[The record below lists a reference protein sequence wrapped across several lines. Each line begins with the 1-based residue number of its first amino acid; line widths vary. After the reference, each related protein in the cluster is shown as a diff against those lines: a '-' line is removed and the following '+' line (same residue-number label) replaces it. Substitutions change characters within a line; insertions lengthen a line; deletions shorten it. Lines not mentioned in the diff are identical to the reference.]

1 MGKSFFSDGSLIM
14 GYALDP
20 CPTRFSKEQIMTMR
34 AYADEFYKTLF
45 KGDLPVKIN
54 QNIPIVNAPIEN
66 SQVNLSNGVIF
77 SWEKIPGTYKYIIE
91 VSPMPNM
98 ALVTSRYE
106 ISPDSLSYMTKQL
119 INGRKYFWRLRSL
132 NLYSFCSTV
141 SRISSFS
148 TVLATSNADLKDNDH
163 SIIINNPI
171 SISEG
176 LSLNLTDEKFPLQL
190 ILLNNSGQTIFQKNY
205 PQYVGHTNLSI
216 SVSAFPPGQYTLTVR
231 SAQKT
236 QSHSVVIMP

>member
-1 MGKSFFSDGSLIM
+1 MSLHR
-14 GYALDP
+14 L
-20 CPTRFSKEQIMTMR
+20 K
-34 AYADEFYKTLF
+34 
-45 KGDLPVKIN
+45 
-54 QNIPIVNAPIEN
+54 N
-66 SQVNLSNGVIF
+66 SQVNLSNGVTF
-77 SWEKIPGTYKYIIE
+77 SWEKVPGTYKYIIE

-98 ALVTSRYE
+98 ALITGRYE
-106 ISPDSLSYMTKQL
+106 ISPDSLSFMTKQL
-119 INGRKYFWRLRSL
+119 ITGRKYFWRLRSL

-141 SRISSFS
+141 SKICSFS
-148 TVLATSNADLKDNDH
+148 TVLATPNVDLTDNDY

-176 LSLNLTDEKFPLQL
+176 LSLNVSEEKFPLQL

-205 PQYVGHTNLSI
+205 TQYVGQTNLSI

>member
-1 MGKSFFSDGSLIM
+1 M
-14 GYALDP
+14 
-20 CPTRFSKEQIMTMR
+20 
-34 AYADEFYKTLF
+34 
-45 KGDLPVKIN
+45 
-54 QNIPIVNAPIEN
+54 EN
-66 SQVNLSNGVIF
+66 SQVNLSNGVNF
-77 SWEKIPGTYKYIIE
+77 SWEKVPGTYKYIIE

-106 ISPDSLSYMTKQL
+106 ISSDSLSFMTKEL
-119 INGRKYFWRLRSL
+119 TTGRKYFWRLRSL

-141 SRISSFS
+141 SKIYSFS
-148 TVLATSNADLKDNDH
+148 TVLATSTKDLKDNDN

-171 SISEG
+171 SLSEG
-176 LSLNLTDEKFPLQL
+176 LSLNLTEEKFPIQL

-205 PQYVGHTNLSI
+205 AQNVGYTNLSI

-231 SAQKT
+231 NAQKT